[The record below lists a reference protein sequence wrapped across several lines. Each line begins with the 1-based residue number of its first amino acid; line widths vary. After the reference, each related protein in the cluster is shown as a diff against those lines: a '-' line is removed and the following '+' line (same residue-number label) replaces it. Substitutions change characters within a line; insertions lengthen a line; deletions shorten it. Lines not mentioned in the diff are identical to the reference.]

1 MNEFVIGEVLNL
13 ITNERDTE
21 YAYRIGRTC
30 FANEDAIK
38 ECNRIALDYGNGR
51 ALFLTRIS
59 SVEKTDKYIW
69 ITTKNRKY
77 RLDRVL

>member
-1 MNEFVIGEVLNL
+1 MNEFVIGEVINL
-13 ITNERDTE
+13 ITNEMDSE
-21 YAYRIGRTC
+21 FSYRIGRTC
-30 FANEDAIK
+30 FVDENAIR
-38 ECNRIALDYGNGR
+38 ESDRIVLDYGDGR